1 MQELKSEL
9 NQLKESIETCNANV
23 QELSDMFK
31 LLDSWVD
38 LMDMRMD
45 GMGTR
50 VTNNDGTLKE
60 MKKTIEPHEAT
71 LSKLLLAMDEQKKLT
86 DLQPTSRRQKKVV
99 LLRHHVRMSQ
109 SRWNDEIK
117 RNSRSVG

>member
-1 MQELKSEL
+1 M
-9 NQLKESIETCNANV
+9 KESIETCNANV